1 MRERQVV
8 FSSLFALFST
18 DTQCNSVR
26 IDIDQLLRE
35 READRESSTI
45 STEFKSASW
54 KKEEEPQD
62 DIVSLKTASRKRKL
76 EAGAAAA
83 NAKKVKVKGEPASH
97 NEPTSKS
104 QPKLSI
110 TLKLGP
116 RADQEEIL
124 PCCLCVATNPEGLL
138 HVINPPFARKDV
150 VEAAGHPTVWM
161 AHEFCARVVP
171 ETWVDTSVHPDGSSE
186 KVVYGVDGI
195 VKDRWNLVC
204 PPPRLFSLIHT
215 YDFSL
220 QKCSACTKGKLKA
233 HGAPIQCSKG
243 KCAKAFHVNCA
254 RDGQI
259 MGIVFGV
266 VREVDKE
273 VILLDDTPP
282 IEQSIPIAVT
292 EGQRHM
298 TENAMLHKHNSS
310 PGCVV
315 KVVKKFEIQTLCTQH
330 NPVSLCHS
338 ETINP
343 PPRGNL
349 PLILTM

>member
-1 MRERQVV
+1 M
-8 FSSLFALFST
+8 
-18 DTQCNSVR
+18 R

-35 READRESSTI
+35 RETDREHATQDRESSTK
-45 STEFKSASW
+45 FKPASQ
-54 KKEEEPQD
+54 KKDNIKEELQD
-62 DIVSLKTASRKRKL
+62 NIVSLKTASRKRKL
-76 EAGAAAA
+76 EAGAAVA

-97 NEPTSKS
+97 NEPTSKP

-116 RADQEEIL
+116 RTDQEEIY

-171 ETWVDTSVHPDGSSE
+171 ETWVDISVRPDGSSE
-186 KVVYGVDGI
+186 KFVYGVDGI

-204 PPPRLFSLIHT
+204 PPPGLFSLIHT
-215 YDFSL
+215 LYDFPP
-220 QKCSACTKGKLKA
+220 QKCAACTKGKLKA

-254 RDGQI
+254 RDGEI
-259 MGIVFGV
+259 TGIVFGV

-343 PPRGNL
+343 PPCGNL
-349 PLILTM
+349 PLILTYLI